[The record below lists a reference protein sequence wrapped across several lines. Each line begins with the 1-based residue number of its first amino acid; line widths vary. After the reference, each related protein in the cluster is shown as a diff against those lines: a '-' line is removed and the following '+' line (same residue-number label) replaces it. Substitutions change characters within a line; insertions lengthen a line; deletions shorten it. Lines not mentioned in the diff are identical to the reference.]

1 MCKIVNFSDQ
11 AIKQID
17 IQAEISNVKNII
29 SLTKDALRQKFCR
42 QLYSELMDFQTYYLQ
57 LLQYQKYAI

>member
-1 MCKIVNFSDQ
+1 MCKIVNFSDH

-29 SLTKDALRQKFCR
+29 SLTKDALKQKFCR

-57 LLQYQKYAI
+57 LLQYQKTN